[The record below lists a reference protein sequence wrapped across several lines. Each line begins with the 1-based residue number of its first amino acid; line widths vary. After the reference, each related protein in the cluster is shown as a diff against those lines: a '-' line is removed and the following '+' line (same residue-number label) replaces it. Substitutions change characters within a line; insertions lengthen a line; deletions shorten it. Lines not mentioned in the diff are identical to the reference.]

1 MAERKVLWV
10 SPDATAWTVK
20 WEGGAVESRQP
31 TQTAAISVARGIV
44 RSLPAGQVSQIKVQR
59 PDGTIREE
67 WTYGKDPYPP
77 VG

>member
-1 MAERKVLWV
+1 MAERKRLFV
-10 SPDATAWTVK
+10 SPEGARWKVQ
-20 WEGGAVESRQP
+20 WEGGTVDGRYD
-31 TQTAAISVARGIV
+31 TQAAAISRARAIV
-44 RSLPAGQVSQIKVQR
+44 RSLSAGSISQIVVQR